1 VLLIPAIDIKNGECV
16 RLRQGRMKDVT
27 VFDKDPAAV
36 AERWVKEGADRI
48 HVVDLDGAV
57 AGKPKNQKVIRN
69 VISACGDVPVQ
80 VGGGIRD
87 EEAIEAYLELGVQ
100 FVIIGTRAV
109 AEPHFIADVAIEFP
123 NHIIVGLDAK
133 DGKVAIEGWSKLSD
147 HDVIDMAKLLERD
160 GVVSIIHTDISRD
173 GMMDGLNIAATRELA
188 RAITIPVIASGGV
201 TSLDDI
207 KALCEAEEDGVSG
220 AVIGRALYEGGIDL
234 AEARALANKLSPARH
249 TESSNED

>member
-1 VLLIPAIDIKNGECV
+1 MLIIPAIDIKNGECV
-16 RLRQGRMKDVT
+16 RLRQGRMQDVT

-36 AERWVKEGADRI
+36 AERWVAEGADRI
-48 HVVDLDGAV
+48 HIVDLDGAV
-57 AGKPKNQKVIRN
+57 AGKPQNQKVIKRA
-69 VISACGDVPVQ
+69 IDACGNVPVQ

-87 EEAIEAYLELGVQ
+87 EEAIEKYLELGVQ

-109 AEPHFIADVAIEFP
+109 AEPHFISDVAVEFP

-147 HDVIDMAKLLERD
+147 HDVVDMAQLLERD

-173 GMMDGLNIAATRELA
+173 GMMDGLNIQATRALA
-188 RAITIPVIASGGV
+188 REINIPVIASGGV
-201 TSLDDI
+201 TNLDDI

-220 AVIGRALYEGGIDL
+220 AVIGRALYEGGVDL
-234 AEARALANKLSPARH
+234 AEARALVNKLAGKS
-249 TESSNED
+249 